1 MLITF
6 HPSTNP
12 LEGLTSGGFKL
23 CTVVLG
29 ALNIPTKE
37 TTYRADRYE
46 RTVQI
51 VTLQLLFLIEAW
63 RYSSQMASTQSL
75 LRLVRRGTSRLS

>member
-1 MLITF
+1 MLNTL

-12 LEGLTSGGFKL
+12 LKGPTGVLNGRLQL

-29 ALNIPTKE
+29 ALNVPTKE

-46 RTVQI
+46 RIVQI
-51 VTLQLLFLIEAW
+51 VTLQLFSSMRLGDTPLKW
-63 RYSSQMASTQSL
+63 RPPSHCCD
-75 LRLVRRGTSRLS
+75 